1 MHVLNWN
8 LRTALK
14 AEPTNAR
21 VAIAL
26 SDVLSATLDFIT
38 TSARAG
44 GGGAAAAVD
53 DDQARRSEVE
63 KVGGMGST
71 STAAA
76 LHLELHAVIPGVVEE
91 LQRLLRVRADIIGH
105 ARIKYVGKYQS

>member
-1 MHVLNWN
+1 MHVLNWL

-38 TSARAG
+38 TR
-44 GGGAAAAVD
+44 GGAAAAVD

-105 ARIKYVGKYQS
+105 ARIKYVGKYQSCMF

>member
-1 MHVLNWN
+1 MHVLNWH

-26 SDVLSATLDFIT
+26 SDVLSAKLDFIT
-38 TSARAG
+38 TR
-44 GGGAAAAVD
+44 GGAAAAVD

-105 ARIKYVGKYQS
+105 ARIKYVGKYLSCMF